1 MVISLDNVFGIH
13 TQALSLYAQ
22 RSSVLASNLANVD
35 TPNFKAQDIDFKGIL
50 SRASSKGSDATRMA
64 ATQTGHIGASSSGS
78 GFEVERF
85 YRQPDQPSLD
95 GNTVEVQKEQA
106 AFTDN
111 AMRYMATLRFVT
123 GRVQGMMLA
132 LKGE

>member
-1 MVISLDNVFGIH
+1 MVINLDNVFGVH

-22 RSSVLASNLANVD
+22 RSSILAANLANAD

-50 SRASSKGSDATRMA
+50 RRAAEKKSDPYKMA
-64 ATQTGHIGASSSGS
+64 ATQAGHIDLGAKGS
-78 GFEVERF
+78 AVERF

-123 GRVQGMMLA
+123 GRVQGIMLA

>member
-1 MVISLDNVFGIH
+1 MVISLDNVFGVH

-22 RSSVLASNLANVD
+22 RSSILAANLANAD

-50 SRASSKGSDATRMA
+50 SRAAAKKSDASKMS
-64 ATQTGHIGASSSGS
+64 ATQPGHIGHASS
-78 GFEVERF
+78 GFEAQRF

-132 LKGE
+132 LRGE

>member
-1 MVISLDNVFGIH
+1 MVINLDNVFGIH
-13 TQALSLYAQ
+13 TQALTLYAQ
-22 RSSVLASNLANVD
+22 RSSVLAANIANAD
-35 TPNFKAQDIDFKGIL
+35 TPNYKARDIDFKGIL
-50 SRASSKGSDATRMA
+50 SRAVDKKSSASKMA
-64 ATQTGHIGASSSGS
+64 ATHAGHIGFSETGAS
-78 GFEVERF
+78 VERF

-111 AMRYMATLRFVT
+111 TMRYMATLRFIT
-123 GRVQGMMLA
+123 GKVQGMMLA